1 MSMKSDWR
9 ALIVL
14 ALVLGGPGA
23 LRAQT
28 TTREKLAAAKTVTCI
43 FTVYAT
49 GTWKNGEAQ
58 GELKT
63 AKLSVQ
69 FTEINTDEGSARMV
83 GGFGTYDIIV
93 RLSPGA
99 LHFIQAFRDG
109 PLYTTTIFD
118 KESRDGKLKAVH
130 TRHEYADVALPGF
143 TSKPEQY
150 YGECVLGP

>member
-1 MSMKSDWR
+1 MPLKSYLR
-9 ALIVL
+9 VLLLL
-14 ALVLGGPGA
+14 ALVGGGPDA
-23 LRAQT
+23 LHAQSP
-28 TTREKLAAAKTVTCI
+28 TRDKLVAAKTVTCV

-49 GTWKNGEAQ
+49 GTWQNGEAE
-58 GELKT
+58 GALKT
-63 AKLSVQ
+63 GKLSVQ

-93 RLSPGA
+93 RLAPGA